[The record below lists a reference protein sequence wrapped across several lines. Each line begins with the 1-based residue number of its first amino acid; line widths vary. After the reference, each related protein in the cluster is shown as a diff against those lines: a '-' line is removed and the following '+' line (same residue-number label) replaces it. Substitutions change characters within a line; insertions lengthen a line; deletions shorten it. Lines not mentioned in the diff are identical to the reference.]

1 MNNISNAINSVAL
14 FLKKYEYY
22 FMMLVKFVLAIIIFN
37 QLKNNLGYSSFF
49 NNGIIIF
56 GLSLACAVIPSNLFA
71 LIVGMVTLIHLY
83 RLSLIICVIAG
94 ILLLLIYLMYL
105 KFAPEQG
112 LLMVAVPA
120 LIPFNLH
127 FALAMGAGLMVNPFT
142 IVPACG
148 GVIIYYIIDYLK
160 TAADSVGSSTEI
172 RDIISSVKGIFDGIM
187 DNKDMAVLCMV
198 FITVIIIVFL
208 VGKRSFPFAWYIGLG
223 LGIIGGIIAV
233 NVFNKML
240 NGNLPV
246 GKTAVG
252 LIIGALIIGVLQ
264 FLFHNVHYSKREA
277 LTFEDEEYVYY
288 VKALPKKIQFEEQ
301 EETGIKDALNM
312 LRKKDKKEEDKKE
325 KAEIEGEPAPATGD
339 TIVAGHTGNRRKKD
353 TFKAEKAVETEKD
366 DMPDLLE
373 DEIPFEDAKEPE
385 RDKTSILE
393 EEDLGGIPEIKSNK
407 KEKDKKTPG
416 ERRAERLKKAREERE
431 KRRREREAAA
441 AAEPEDIDDILEEEL
456 AAEDTTADSAYAERR
471 RKRLERAERRR
482 AEGKKYK
489 ENTEDIKELLPEDQ
503 AETSGDNIP
512 MVKEDQRSFFLDP
525 DGESFD
531 EITSE
536 DIGDHLDK

>member
-1 MNNISNAINSVAL
+1 MFDGCFAEYVLMHPNIRPYPQFPQETEGTKPDSKTYVR
-14 FLKKYEYY
+14 Y
-22 FMMLVKFVLAIIIFN
+22 
-37 QLKNNLGYSSFF
+37 
-49 NNGIIIF
+49 
-56 GLSLACAVIPSNLFA
+56 SLADSDYPTLIIVDPIFDNEGNVIRPGYYELALSDNQDFLLLIQSKEAVAVIP
-71 LIVGMVTLIHLY
+71 
-83 RLSLIICVIAG
+83 
-94 ILLLLIYLMYL
+94 
-105 KFAPEQG
+105 
-112 LLMVAVPA
+112 
-120 LIPFNLH
+120 
-127 FALAMGAGLMVNPFT
+127 
-142 IVPACG
+142 
-148 GVIIYYIIDYLK
+148 
-160 TAADSVGSSTEI
+160 
-172 RDIISSVKGIFDGIM
+172 
-187 DNKDMAVLCMV
+187 V
-198 FITVIIIVFL
+198 F
-208 VGKRSFPFAWYIGLG
+208 R
-223 LGIIGGIIAV
+223 
-233 NVFNKML
+233 
-240 NGNLPV
+240 
-246 GKTAVG
+246 
-252 LIIGALIIGVLQ
+252 
-264 FLFHNVHYSKREA
+264 
-277 LTFEDEEYVYY
+277 
-288 VKALPKKIQFEEQ
+288 
-301 EETGIKDALNM
+301 
-312 LRKKDKKEEDKKE
+312 
-325 KAEIEGEPAPATGD
+325 
-339 TIVAGHTGNRRKKD
+339 
-353 TFKAEKAVETEKD
+353 VE
-366 DMPDLLE
+366 
-373 DEIPFEDAKEPE
+373 EDAKEPE